1 MESLD
6 RELEQLWGFFQQ
18 LPAVPV
24 TLFSDV
30 QLRRTCD
37 QFEACMRAGETA
49 ILERDSALHV
59 RPRKNWGNGLQA
71 WLFGLFPPLASR

>member
-1 MESLD
+1 M
-6 RELEQLWGFFQQ
+6 
-18 LPAVPV
+18 

-59 RPRKNWGNGLQA
+59 RPRKLGMDFRLGCSVV
-71 WLFGLFPPLASR
+71 PPLASR